1 MLRILEV
8 RPLEDKK
15 IFIKYSDGLKGEISL
30 KKLLAREEYK
40 RFKDKNFKE
49 CLRIDEE
56 SGDVIVFDTIKLCK
70 VAMHEMLRLRKQME
84 KVGIY
89 LGDG

>member
-1 MLRILEV
+1 MPKIIEAH
-8 RPLEDKK
+8 PLEDKK
-15 IFIKYSDGLKGEISL
+15 IFIKYSDGLEGELSL

-40 RFKDKNFKE
+40 RFKNKDLKTA
-49 CLRIDEE
+49 LRIDEE

-70 VAMHEMLRLRKQME
+70 VAMHEMLRLKKQME